1 MQLEKEK
8 ERKKERKTRY
18 KSHKAFL
25 SRFRSEK
32 IIPKRL
38 RIDLVHSIEN
48 LDNRIHNKW
57 YEHLKVFSLS
67 LVIEAISFFGKASD
81 ASSKDIL
88 NKT

>member
-1 MQLEKEK
+1 MQPEKE
-8 ERKKERKTRY
+8 KERKTRY

-32 IIPKRL
+32 IISKRL

-48 LDNRIHNKW
+48 FDEEFTNKW
-57 YEHLKVFSLS
+57 YEHLKVFSLP
-67 LVIEAISFFGKASD
+67 LIIEAISFFGKTID